1 MSFGILQTIFKKLEI
16 YDKLETKIEGNRT
29 FNQID
34 YINKEY
40 IMAPM
45 NLEENERLPLLKLKN
60 ILQEKRKFTLF
71 KISYKE
77 VRKIWQRSILKTPS
91 WPKY

>member
-1 MSFGILQTIFKKLEI
+1 MSFGILQAIFKKLEI

-45 NLEENERLPLLKLKN
+45 NLEENERPPLVEIEKYITRKKNLHFLK
-60 ILQEKRKFTLF
+60 
-71 KISYKE
+71 
-77 VRKIWQRSILKTPS
+77 
-91 WPKY
+91 